1 MKDDEIKKELLEQ
14 SMRRAMVNRNRH
26 QSDIAFASGG
36 MGDENQ
42 RFMNAQAIHANQSA
56 DRKAALDKLATA
68 YFGEGSLDPFKAE
81 KRAALEKAK
90 NPLAEATYLLKDTDG
105 TMVMVENGEKR
116 PVAGYPFKE
125 ELVVTLERYERVV
138 AELAAMRYE
147 NVQLKQKCND
157 LTNALSN
164 ARDAAADMA
173 RDKGHL
179 EKRIGELVVEAEHY
193 KARMKR

>member
-56 DRKAALDKLATA
+56 ERKAAFDRLADQ
-68 YFGEGSLDPFKAE
+68 YMGMDPFKKE
-81 KRAALEKAK
+81 KKAAQEKAM

-116 PVAGYPFKE
+116 PVSAFPFKE
-125 ELVVTLERYERVV
+125 EVVVTLERYEKVV
-138 AELAAMRYE
+138 AELATVGYE
-147 NVQLKQKCND
+147 NVRLKQKVND